1 MAIDET
7 KLNEFL
13 GRFVGDLG
21 ATMAAP
27 LVLIGDRLGLY
38 KGLADGGP
46 QTPAEL
52 AELTGTDE
60 RYVRE
65 WLCAQAAGGYASY
78 DEATGKFSLS
88 EEQAFCLADR
98 NSPAYVPGG
107 LQIALSTAFDIDK
120 IAAAFQ
126 TGDGLGWHEHHHDLF
141 EGTER
146 FFRPGYVGNL
156 VSAWIPALEG
166 VEAKLQ
172 AGARVADVGCGHGAS
187 TVLLAE
193 AYPNSTFVGF
203 DFHEP
208 SIDVARKRAAEAG
221 VADRVTFEVARAQ
234 DYPGT
239 DYDLV
244 CFFDCLHDMAD
255 PVGAIGHVRRSLAAD
270 GTWLLVEPM
279 AGETIAE
286 SIASPVGRVFYAAST
301 SICTPSGRD
310 GGPRAGLGNQVAE
323 AQWHD
328 LITANGF
335 TTFRRATETPFNRVF
350 EAKP

>member
-21 ATMAAP
+21 ATLSAP
-27 LVLIGDRLGLY
+27 LVLIGERLGLY

-46 QTPAEL
+46 QTAAEL
-52 AELTGTDE
+52 AARTGTDE

-65 WLCAQAAGGYASY
+65 WLCAQAAGGYVQY
-78 DEATGKFSLS
+78 DEGDDAFYVT
-88 EEQAFCLADR
+88 EEQAFCLADG

-107 LQIALSTAFDIDK
+107 LQVAISTVRDMDRIEQS
-120 IAAAFQ
+120 IRTGAA
-126 TGDGLGWHEHHHDLF
+126 LGWHEHDHNLF

-156 VSAWIPALEG
+156 VESWLPALGG
-166 VEAKLQ
+166 VVAKLT

-187 TVLLAE
+187 TIILAE
-193 AYPNSTFVGF
+193 AFPNSSFVGF
-203 DFHEP
+203 DYHQA

-221 VADRVTFEVARAQ
+221 VSDRVTFEVARAQ
-234 DYPGT
+234 DFPGAA
-239 DYDLV
+239 YDLV

-255 PVGAIGHVRRSLAAD
+255 PEGAIRHVRQSLADD
-270 GTWLLVEPM
+270 GTWLLVEP
-279 AGETIAE
+279 AAAESVAE
-286 SIASPVGRVFYAAST
+286 SIASPVGRVFFAAST
-301 SICTPSGRD
+301 SICTPAGRD
-310 GGPRAGLGNQVAE
+310 GEPGLALGNQVPE
-323 AQWHD
+323 ATWRD

-335 TTFRRATETPFNRVF
+335 STLRRATETPFNRVF
-350 EAKP
+350 EARP